1 MLYELTAFKSTLYF
15 LIRVSQSKNG
25 SLKLIQSELFSILKQ
40 SNILRIDPDL
50 GMNLKISDFQDVKVS
65 LLLDTPLVLNDLV
78 ASQNIGSEINI
89 SYYEFLIPIFQLI
102 SSIVLTM
109 GPEYK
114 PSLIQTKSL
123 MLTFNSLIVGIMK
136 RDMLVEGNQIQ
147 RGIYE
152 KDQEMWGGLKELVR
166 LFSLLD
172 SLVREDVSE
181 AQTPT
186 NPNINR
192 LK

>member
-1 MLYELTAFKSTLYF
+1 
-15 LIRVSQSKNG
+15 
-25 SLKLIQSELFSILKQ
+25 
-40 SNILRIDPDL
+40 
-50 GMNLKISDFQDVKVS
+50 
-65 LLLDTPLVLNDLV
+65 
-78 ASQNIGSEINI
+78 
-89 SYYEFLIPIFQLI
+89 
-102 SSIVLTM
+102 
-109 GPEYK
+109 
-114 PSLIQTKSL
+114 
-123 MLTFNSLIVGIMK
+123 MK

-186 NPNINR
+186 NPNIHR

>member
-1 MLYELTAFKSTLYF
+1 
-15 LIRVSQSKNG
+15 
-25 SLKLIQSELFSILKQ
+25 
-40 SNILRIDPDL
+40 
-50 GMNLKISDFQDVKVS
+50 
-65 LLLDTPLVLNDLV
+65 
-78 ASQNIGSEINI
+78 
-89 SYYEFLIPIFQLI
+89 
-102 SSIVLTM
+102 
-109 GPEYK
+109 
-114 PSLIQTKSL
+114 
-123 MLTFNSLIVGIMK
+123 
-136 RDMLVEGNQIQ
+136 MLVEGNQIQ

-186 NPNINR
+186 NPNIHR